1 MPTLESA
8 SKKPKTSQKKS
19 PAAAKELL
27 RGTLDSLVLKT
38 LSWGPLHGYG
48 IARWLEQRTDDA
60 LSIEEGSLY
69 PALYRL
75 EGRGWLSSEWG
86 KSELGRRAKYYRL
99 TTEGR
104 AQLTRETEAWRS
116 FSAAVSRVL
125 LAEVSAEAASEAV
138 P

>member
-1 MPTLESA
+1 MKELPTT
-8 SKKPKTSQKKS
+8 PK
-19 PAAAKELL
+19 AAKELL

-48 IARWLEQRTDDA
+48 IARWLEQRTDDEI
-60 LSIEEGSLY
+60 SIEEGSLY

-86 KSELGRRAKYYRL
+86 TSELGRRAKYYRL
-99 TTEGR
+99 TDDGR
-104 AQLTRETEAWRS
+104 AQLARETEAWRA
-116 FSAAVSRVL
+116 FSRAVSRVL
-125 LAEVSAEAASEAV
+125 LAEAAPEAISEAT

>member
-1 MPTLESA
+1 MSILA
-8 SKKPKTSQKKS
+8 KS
-19 PAAAKELL
+19 PKAAKELL

-86 KSELGRRAKYYRL
+86 TSELGRRAKYYRL
-99 TTEGR
+99 TDEGR
-104 AQLTRETEAWRS
+104 AQLEHETEAWRA

-125 LAEVSAEAASEAV
+125 LSETATEAV

>member
-1 MPTLESA
+1 MSTLES
-8 SKKPKTSQKKS
+8 SPKKSPKKS

-104 AQLTRETEAWRS
+104 AQLGRETEAWRS

-125 LAEVSAEAASEAV
+125 LAEVAAEVASEAG